1 MTEDQRQELIE
12 KLKGHVDLLDLFTP
26 DEVIDWTREHLE
38 PTQVFSVP
46 ELLTSIRMREPY

>member
-12 KLKGHVDLLDLFTP
+12 KLKGHVDILDLFTP
-26 DEVIDWTREHLE
+26 HDVIDWTRQHLE

-46 ELLTSIRMREPY
+46 ELLTSIRMREPH